1 MTSQS
6 GDMLVWLTI
15 FGAAGVTYSLRI
27 GGLLLAERLPKT
39 GRFKRFMEAL
49 PGTILLSLIVP
60 AALAAGPIGWLAT
73 LCTALCS
80 LKTGCCRPLV
90 WLLITPKNSTMVGK
104 YESAGAGA
112 HRSFPE

>member
-1 MTSQS
+1 
-6 GDMLVWLTI
+6 MLVWLTI

-39 GRFKRFMEAL
+39 GKFKRFMEAL

-80 LKTGCCRPLV
+80 LKTGNVFL
-90 WLLITPKNSTMVGK
+90 SMMVGILIVA
-104 YESAGAGA
+104 AGRWYG
-112 HRSFPE
+112 F